1 LNYQYDPEDKSI
13 LTEEKLVLNLLEN
26 GINDFDKADL
36 EALVARIK

>member
-1 LNYQYDPEDKSI
+1 LNYHYDPEDKSI
-13 LTEEKLVLNLLEN
+13 LTDEKLVLNLLEN